1 MGASHSKKDVYLG
14 LCKDLDDETQAL
26 ASFSTLEKAKNHV
39 PKLHYD
45 GHVWIEKMKVDSPG
59 FYETEEEFIV
69 WSSEKHVACA

>member
-1 MGASHSKKDVYLG
+1 MGACHSKKDVYLV
-14 LCKDLDDETQAL
+14 LCKDLDGETTAL
-26 ASFSTLEKAKNHV
+26 AFFSTLEKAKNHV

-59 FYETEEEFIV
+59 FYETPAEFIV